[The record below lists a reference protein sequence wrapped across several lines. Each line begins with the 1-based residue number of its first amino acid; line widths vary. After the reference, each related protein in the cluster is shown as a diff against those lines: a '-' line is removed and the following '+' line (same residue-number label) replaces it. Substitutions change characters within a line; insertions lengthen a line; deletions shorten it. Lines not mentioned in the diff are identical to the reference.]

1 MTTICISPSCDRE
14 AEHAERFL
22 RGFPF
27 QRPASPSLFT
37 GVRGRGIL
45 GRSWY
50 QAPSLSPGPTR
61 QACPL
66 TSGGQGC
73 QDGTDARG
81 DAAERYDKGEK
92 RVHRKGP
99 TYASPSMCERRASVK
114 LPYLPEGGAQP
125 KTTLTYL
132 PSRFT
137 INGTV

>member
-1 MTTICISPSCDRE
+1 MLASGFSFSIHRSAWKGNSRKVVVSSPISKP
-14 AEHAERFL
+14 
-22 RGFPF
+22 
-27 QRPASPSLFT
+27 
-37 GVRGRGIL
+37 
-45 GRSWY
+45 RSY
-50 QAPSLSPGPTR
+50 SAGL
-61 QACPL
+61 PL

-99 TYASPSMCERRASVK
+99 PYASPSMCERRASVK
-114 LPYLPEGGAQP
+114 LPYLPEGGAQL